1 MYLSGL
7 EAAEAQAVLDENG
20 DNLRQA
26 LSRLGIGAPGTDSAS
41 DL

>member
-7 EAAEAQAVLDENG
+7 EAADAQAALDENA

-26 LSRLGIGAPGTDSAS
+26 LSRLGIEAPAAAS
-41 DL
+41 SVQ